1 MWFSIGFLRS
11 ILLIVSMTYLAVL
24 IRFAFP
30 CKSPARFNDVQFLN
44 C

>member
-11 ILLIVSMTYLAVL
+11 ILLIVSMTYLVFL

-30 CKSPARFNDVQFLN
+30 YKSAAHSNDDQFLDY
-44 C
+44 